1 MSENEKKKLLEIKDL
16 KIYYP
21 IKGKRDAEGKPAY
34 VKAVDGVTF
43 DVYENETFG
52 LVGESGC
59 GKSTTGRT
67 VVRLNKPTAGSV
79 TFEGHDLFAKMN
91 RQQNMDLT
99 QKIQIIY
106 QDPYSSLD
114 PRFTVGRCIEEP
126 LIVHHMGNKAERRAR
141 VLQLMHDV
149 GLREEVYT
157 RYPHEF
163 SGGQRQRIGVARA
176 LALDPKLVVCDEPVS
191 ALDVSI
197 QAQILNLMREL
208 QRKYQLTYIFIS
220 HNLSVVKHICDR
232 IAVMYLGNIVEIAPK
247 KELFD
252 NPLHPY
258 TKALLGAIPIPDP
271 DIPAMQDMLEGDVP
285 SPINPPKG
293 CCFHTRC
300 HGCCKECTAQ
310 KPSAMTTGWP
320 AARCKQ
326 GRAPINTR
334 TQHENARNSI
344 AKKGQGRNSLV

>member
-21 IKGKRDAEGKPAY
+21 IKGKRDAEGRPAY

-126 LIVHHMGNKAERRAR
+126 LIVHHMGNKEERRAR

-163 SGGQRQRIGVARA
+163 SGGQRAGRVDSGADSESDARIAA
-176 LALDPKLVVCDEPVS
+176 EIS
-191 ALDVSI
+191 ADVHLHFAQPERRQTHLRPHCCDVSG
-197 QAQILNLMREL
+197 QHRRNCAE
-208 QRKYQLTYIFIS
+208 
-220 HNLSVVKHICDR
+220 
-232 IAVMYLGNIVEIAPK
+232 
-247 KELFD
+247 
-252 NPLHPY
+252 
-258 TKALLGAIPIPDP
+258 
-271 DIPAMQDMLEGDVP
+271 EGTV
-285 SPINPPKG
+285 
-293 CCFHTRC
+293 R
-300 HGCCKECTAQ
+300 Q
-310 KPSAMTTGWP
+310 P
-320 AARCKQ
+320 AASVHEGAAGGDSDSRPGHPRDAGHAGRRCAEPHQPAERLLLPHAVPRLLQ
-326 GRAPINTR
+326 GMHCAEAEADQCR
-334 TQHENARNSI
+334 Q
-344 AKKGQGRNSLV
+344 

>member
-126 LIVHHMGNKAERRAR
+126 LIVHHMGNKEERRAR

-197 QAQILNLMREL
+197 QAQIINLLKEL
-208 QRKYQLTYIFIS
+208 QRKRGLTYLFVAHDMSVIRYIS
-220 HNLSVVKHICDR
+220 DR
-232 IAVMYLGNIVEIAPK
+232 VGVMYLGHLVE
-247 KELFD
+247 EGDTDEVFD
-252 NPLHPY
+252 HPQHPY
-258 TKALLGAIPIPDP
+258 TRTLMSAVPSIDP
-271 DIPAMQDMLEGDVP
+271 RDNRQRILLEGDLP
-285 SPINPPKG
+285 SPIDPPSG
-293 CCFHTRC
+293 CVFHTRC
-300 HGCCKECTAQ
+300 PWATEACKTASCELREVR
-310 KPSAMTTGWP
+310 KGHY
-320 AARCKQ
+320 AACSRGKQ
-326 GRAPINTR
+326 
-334 TQHENARNSI
+334 E
-344 AKKGQGRNSLV
+344 

>member
-126 LIVHHMGNKAERRAR
+126 LIVHHMGNKEERRAR

-197 QAQILNLMREL
+197 QSQIINLLKEL
-208 QRKYQLTYIFIS
+208 QRKRGLTYLFVAHDMSVIRYIS
-220 HNLSVVKHICDR
+220 DR
-232 IAVMYLGNIVEIAPK
+232 VGVMYLGHLVE
-247 KELFD
+247 EGGTDEVFD
-252 NPLHPY
+252 HPQHPY
-258 TKALLGAIPIPDP
+258 TRTLMSAVPSIDP
-271 DIPAMQDMLEGDVP
+271 RDNRQRILLEGDLP
-285 SPINPPKG
+285 SPIDPPSG
-293 CCFHTRC
+293 CVFHTRC
-300 HGCCKECTAQ
+300 PWATEACKTA
-310 KPSAMTTGWP
+310 SCELREVRAGHY
-320 AARCKQ
+320 AACSRGEQ
-326 GRAPINTR
+326 
-334 TQHENARNSI
+334 E
-344 AKKGQGRNSLV
+344 

>member
-126 LIVHHMGNKAERRAR
+126 LIVHHMGNKEERRAR

-163 SGGQRQRIGVARA
+163 SGGQRQRAA
-176 LALDPKLVVCDEPVS
+176 LVRTLQTGKPLLLLDEPFGALDAITRLHLQ
-191 ALDVSI
+191 AL
-197 QAQILNLMREL
+197 
-208 QRKYQLTYIFIS
+208 LT
-220 HNLSVVKHICDR
+220 
-232 IAVMYLGNIVEIAPK
+232 EIATK
-247 KELFD
+247 KRLTILFVTHD
-252 NPLHPY
+252 VDE
-258 TKALLGAIPIPDP
+258 ALLLSDAILVMGTAPGRILR
-271 DIPAMQDMLEGDVP
+271 QYTLEEPRPRTMRVLSQP
-285 SPINPPKG
+285 EFIRVKG
-293 CCFHTRC
+293 EILTLLD
-300 HGCCKECTAQ
+300 KEVTAD
-310 KPSAMTTGWP
+310 A
-320 AARCKQ
+320 
-326 GRAPINTR
+326 
-334 TQHENARNSI
+334 
-344 AKKGQGRNSLV
+344 

>member
-126 LIVHHMGNKAERRAR
+126 LIARRRPARRGLHALSAR
-141 VLQLMHDV
+141 VFRRSAAAH
-149 GLREEVYT
+149 R
-157 RYPHEF
+157 RCA
-163 SGGQRQRIGVARA
+163 RIGA
-176 LALDPKLVVCDEPVS
+176 
-191 ALDVSI
+191 
-197 QAQILNLMREL
+197 
-208 QRKYQLTYIFIS
+208 
-220 HNLSVVKHICDR
+220 
-232 IAVMYLGNIVEIAPK
+232 
-247 KELFD
+247 
-252 NPLHPY
+252 
-258 TKALLGAIPIPDP
+258 
-271 DIPAMQDMLEGDVP
+271 
-285 SPINPPKG
+285 
-293 CCFHTRC
+293 
-300 HGCCKECTAQ
+300 
-310 KPSAMTTGWP
+310 
-320 AARCKQ
+320 
-326 GRAPINTR
+326 
-334 TQHENARNSI
+334 
-344 AKKGQGRNSLV
+344 

>member
-126 LIVHHMGNKAERRAR
+126 LIVHHMGNKEERRAR

-176 LALDPKLVVCDEPVS
+176 LALDPEAGCLRRAGQRAGRVDSGADSESDARIAAEIS
-191 ALDVSI
+191 ADVHLHFAQPERCQTHLRPHCRDVSG
-197 QAQILNLMREL
+197 QHRRNCAE
-208 QRKYQLTYIFIS
+208 
-220 HNLSVVKHICDR
+220 
-232 IAVMYLGNIVEIAPK
+232 
-247 KELFD
+247 
-252 NPLHPY
+252 
-258 TKALLGAIPIPDP
+258 
-271 DIPAMQDMLEGDVP
+271 EGTV
-285 SPINPPKG
+285 
-293 CCFHTRC
+293 R
-300 HGCCKECTAQ
+300 Q
-310 KPSAMTTGWP
+310 P
-320 AARCKQ
+320 AASVHEGVAGGNSDSRPGHPRDAGHAGRRCAEPHQPAERLLLPHAVPRLLQ
-326 GRAPINTR
+326 GMHCAEAEADQCR
-334 TQHENARNSI
+334 Q
-344 AKKGQGRNSLV
+344 

>member
-126 LIVHHMGNKAERRAR
+126 LIVHHMGNKEERRAR

-163 SGGQRQRIGVARA
+163 SGG
-176 LALDPKLVVCDEPVS
+176 
-191 ALDVSI
+191 
-197 QAQILNLMREL
+197 
-208 QRKYQLTYIFIS
+208 QLTYIFIS

-310 KPSAMTTGWP
+310 KPKLVNVGNDHWVAC
-320 AARCKQ
+320 CK
-326 GRAPINTR
+326 
-334 TQHENARNSI
+334 
-344 AKKGQGRNSLV
+344 V

>member
-91 RQQNMDLT
+91 RQQNMNLT

-114 PRFTVGRCIEEP
+114 PRFTVGRCWGRFRFLTRIFP
-126 LIVHHMGNKAERRAR
+126 QCRTCWKAMCRAPSTRRRAAAS
-141 VLQLMHDV
+141 
-149 GLREEVYT
+149 T
-157 RYPHEF
+157 R
-163 SGGQRQRIGVARA
+163 AA
-176 LALDPKLVVCDEPVS
+176 
-191 ALDVSI
+191 
-197 QAQILNLMREL
+197 
-208 QRKYQLTYIFIS
+208 
-220 HNLSVVKHICDR
+220 
-232 IAVMYLGNIVEIAPK
+232 
-247 KELFD
+247 
-252 NPLHPY
+252 
-258 TKALLGAIPIPDP
+258 
-271 DIPAMQDMLEGDVP
+271 
-285 SPINPPKG
+285 
-293 CCFHTRC
+293 
-300 HGCCKECTAQ
+300 TA
-310 KPSAMTTGWP
+310 
-320 AARCKQ
+320 AARN
-326 GRAPINTR
+326 APR
-334 TQHENARNSI
+334 RS
-344 AKKGQGRNSLV
+344 RS

>member
-1 MSENEKKKLLEIKDL
+1 MSENEEKKLLEIKDL

-126 LIVHHMGNKAERRAR
+126 LIVHHMGNKEERRAR

-149 GLREEVYT
+149 GLREEGRRGSYAGSAASGS
-157 RYPHEF
+157 REDWRDAGNHRDRPHDHDLHA
-163 SGGQRQRIGVARA
+163 QRRDA
-176 LALDPKLVVCDEPVS
+176 LRCVLHHLLFCRGAVPAQFLVCG
-191 ALDVSI
+191 LC
-197 QAQILNLMREL
+197 R
-208 QRKYQLTYIFIS
+208 
-220 HNLSVVKHICDR
+220 
-232 IAVMYLGNIVEIAPK
+232 
-247 KELFD
+247 
-252 NPLHPY
+252 
-258 TKALLGAIPIPDP
+258 
-271 DIPAMQDMLEGDVP
+271 
-285 SPINPPKG
+285 
-293 CCFHTRC
+293 
-300 HGCCKECTAQ
+300 
-310 KPSAMTTGWP
+310 
-320 AARCKQ
+320 
-326 GRAPINTR
+326 
-334 TQHENARNSI
+334 
-344 AKKGQGRNSLV
+344 LV

>member
-126 LIVHHMGNKAERRAR
+126 LIVHHMGNKEERRAR
-141 VLQLMHDV
+141 VLAAHARRWPARR
-149 GLREEVYT
+149 GLHALSARVFRRT
-157 RYPHEF
+157 AAAHR
-163 SGGQRQRIGVARA
+163 RCARIGA
-176 LALDPKLVVCDEPVS
+176 
-191 ALDVSI
+191 
-197 QAQILNLMREL
+197 
-208 QRKYQLTYIFIS
+208 
-220 HNLSVVKHICDR
+220 
-232 IAVMYLGNIVEIAPK
+232 
-247 KELFD
+247 
-252 NPLHPY
+252 
-258 TKALLGAIPIPDP
+258 
-271 DIPAMQDMLEGDVP
+271 
-285 SPINPPKG
+285 
-293 CCFHTRC
+293 
-300 HGCCKECTAQ
+300 
-310 KPSAMTTGWP
+310 
-320 AARCKQ
+320 
-326 GRAPINTR
+326 
-334 TQHENARNSI
+334 
-344 AKKGQGRNSLV
+344 

>member
-126 LIVHHMGNKAERRAR
+126 LIVHHMGNKEERRAR

-197 QAQILNLMREL
+197 QSQIINLLKEL
-208 QRKYQLTYIFIS
+208 QRKRGLTYLFVAHDMSVIRYIS
-220 HNLSVVKHICDR
+220 DR
-232 IAVMYLGNIVEIAPK
+232 VGVMYLGHLVE
-247 KELFD
+247 EGDTDEVFD
-252 NPLHPY
+252 HPQHPY
-258 TKALLGAIPIPDP
+258 TRTLMSAVPSIDP
-271 DIPAMQDMLEGDVP
+271 RDNRQRILLEGDLP
-285 SPINPPKG
+285 SPIDPPSG
-293 CCFHTRC
+293 CVFHTRC
-300 HGCCKECTAQ
+300 PWATEACKTA
-310 KPSAMTTGWP
+310 SCELREVRAGHY
-320 AARCKQ
+320 AACSRGEQ
-326 GRAPINTR
+326 
-334 TQHENARNSI
+334 E
-344 AKKGQGRNSLV
+344 